1 MKREAATDASNMDV
15 KMEDTS
21 SSADAIVAF
30 DDGDVEEEK
39 ELINCV
45 CGYMEEEGFM
55 LQVCITNC
63 RKS

>member
-1 MKREAATDASNMDV
+1 MKREATTDASNMEI

-21 SSADAIVAF
+21 SDAIVAF
-30 DDGDVEEEK
+30 DDVDVEEEK

-55 LQVCITNC
+55 LQVSS
-63 RKS
+63 KDE